1 MIIFWIFTIFVGAS
15 AFAFALIGLQ
25 LGVAWSLLYAVIAML
40 AARGILSIIRRSL
53 IVRERMAP
61 ESDVLVRTVETNR
74 AVFWKRALFAAAVP
88 VLYIGVMFFVFGL
101 LPDEALAALP
111 QLLQSIFTQMIY
123 LFFLLAANFML
134 FFGPF
139 YLYTRIGKTMINP
152 DDANFGVDIEDVRGQ
167 KAAVNEMKRILK
179 LIEQGRLF
187 IKAGG
192 KRERGVLMVGPPGTG
207 KTMLAKAIASSLHT
221 PIYIANGGS
230 FAGMFLGIDALSV
243 YLMVRA
249 ARKRAKVWGGCVV
262 FIDEIDALGMR
273 RSGQQAGGMMGGM
286 GGMFGGGMLGLNML
300 LVLMDGI
307 DNPGWIVRQLR
318 GLVNLTLDG
327 VFIPR
332 VIGVN
337 GSKLQ
342 LRIPPLKAPSYNI
355 LFIGATNRPA
365 VLDEALTR
373 PGRFGRQIVFRLPDR
388 ESRKDIAAL
397 YFDKKAHDPA
407 LDTPSRREEFSRITE
422 NYSPADIEQVLS
434 LALLYAFED
443 GREAFN
449 WPDIREAM
457 GNVEAGLAIPVEYN
471 EKDRIAVARHEL
483 GHAVA
488 SHFFEPDHAHVRLSI
503 RRRASAQGEIG
514 GYHLSLPTEEQYGG
528 SRFRSQL
535 AADIRHGLGS
545 IACERV
551 FYGENAAGVF
561 GDLRSAT
568 AMACRMV
575 GTIGMGADDLDPKM
589 SAKAANIG
597 EHLISVSEVTQ
608 GIHGESTWE
617 GAVLHNPRGRR
628 VVAQILGAA
637 YIDDWRLMYVNKEAI
652 DQAADALIK
661 QGGELMGDEIT
672 GLLDSVGLRKPNES
686 DPYPEDMPSVPEQR
700 PELRAVEGTA

>member
-1 MIIFWIFTIFVGAS
+1 MIIFWIFTLFVGAS
-15 AFAFALIGLQ
+15 AFAFADIALQ
-25 LGVAWSLLYAVIAML
+25 LGFAWSLIYAVVAML
-40 AARGILSIIRRSL
+40 AARGILTIVRRAL

-61 ESDVLVRTVETNR
+61 ETDVLQRTVETNR
-74 AVFWKRALFAAAVP
+74 AVFWKRALVAAALP
-88 VLYIGVMFFVFGL
+88 ALYFAVMYFVFGL
-101 LPDEALAALP
+101 VPDEALVVLP
-111 QLLQSIFTQMIY
+111 QLLQSLFTQLIY
-123 LFFLLAANFML
+123 LLFLLAANFML

-167 KAAVNEMKRILK
+167 KAAVTEMKRILK
-179 LIEQGRLF
+179 LIEHGRLF
-187 IKAGG
+187 VKAGG

-273 RSGQQAGGMMGGM
+273 RSGQQGGMMGGM

-318 GLVNLTLDG
+318 GLVNLSLDG

-332 VIGVN
+332 VIAFN
-337 GSKLQ
+337 GNRLS
-342 LRIPPLKAPSYNI
+342 LRIPPLKAPSFNI

-397 YFDKKAHDPA
+397 YFDKKAHDTT
-407 LDTPSRREEFSRITE
+407 LDTPSKREEFARITE

-443 GREAFN
+443 GREVFT
-449 WPDIREAM
+449 WPDVREAM

-471 EKDRIAVARHEL
+471 EKDKIAVARHEL

-488 SHFFEPDHAHVRLSI
+488 SHFFHPDHAHVRLSI

-514 GYHLSLPTEEQYGG
+514 GYHLALPTEEQYGG

-545 IACERV
+545 IACEHV
-551 FYGENAAGVF
+551 FYGENSAGVF

-575 GTIGMGADDLDPKM
+575 GTIGMGADRLDPVM

-652 DQAADALIK
+652 DLAAEALIK

-672 GLLDSVGLRKPNES
+672 GLLDSVGLRLPTAS
-686 DPYPEDMPSVPEQR
+686 DAYPEDMPSVPDDKVS
-700 PELRAVEGTA
+700 LRTIEGTA